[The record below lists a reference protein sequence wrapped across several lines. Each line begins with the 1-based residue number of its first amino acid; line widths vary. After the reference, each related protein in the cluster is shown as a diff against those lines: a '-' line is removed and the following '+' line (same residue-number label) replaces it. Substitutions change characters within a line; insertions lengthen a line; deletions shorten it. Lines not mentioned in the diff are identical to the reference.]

1 MNLEIEGKVAI
12 VTGASAGIGFAV
24 AEELLTNGTRVL
36 IVARDE
42 ARLTDAA
49 NKLALKAAGRAGDVV
64 ALAADVSKPE
74 SAQLIVDRAIE
85 AFGRLDILV
94 NNAGRA
100 HAGGLMTSTDKD
112 WEEMTGVKLTSMR
125 RLCKTAIPHM
135 QEARWGRIVNMSSIG
150 GIYPNPKLFVSHVLS
165 GAINNLTKS
174 LALEVAKDGILVNAI
189 GIGAVATDNWANN
202 MVPAVRRSRAEFA
215 DLSDDEVIERISA
228 ECTPVGRAGSA
239 REIAAIAA
247 FLSSNRNGF
256 VTGDTIEASGG
267 ADRFM

>member
-1 MNLEIEGKVAI
+1 MDLEIEGKFAI
-12 VTGASAGIGFAV
+12 VTGASAGIGYAV
-24 AEELLTNGTRVL
+24 ADELSANGAHVL

-42 ARLTDAA
+42 GRLAEA
-49 NKLALKAAGRAGDVV
+49 ALKLKAGKTRGEVA
-64 ALAADVSKPE
+64 ALAADVTKPE
-74 SAQLIVDRAIE
+74 SAELIVGRAVE
-85 AFGRLDILV
+85 AFGGVDILV

-100 HAGGLMTSTDKD
+100 HAGGLLNSSDEDWDDMTS
-112 WEEMTGVKLTSMR
+112 VKLTSMR
-125 RLCKTAIPHM
+125 RLCKAAIPHM
-135 QEARWGRIVNMSSIG
+135 KKANWGRIVNMSSIG

-165 GAINNLTKS
+165 AAINNLTKS

-202 MVPAVRRSRAEFA
+202 MVPAVRRSRPEFQE
-215 DLSDDEVIERISA
+215 LSDDEVVARISA

>member
-1 MNLEIEGKVAI
+1 MNLEIEDKVAI

-24 AEELLTNGTRVL
+24 AEELFTNGARVL
-36 IVARDE
+36 VVARDE
-42 ARLTDAA
+42 GRLADAA
-49 NKLALKAAGRAGDVV
+49 NKLASAAAGRSGDVV
-64 ALAADVSKPE
+64 ALAADVAKPE
-74 SAQLIVDRAIE
+74 SAQLIVDRALE
-85 AFGRLDILV
+85 AFGGIDILV

-100 HAGGLMTSTDKD
+100 HAGGLLTSTDQD

-125 RLCKTAIPHM
+125 RLCKAAIPHM
-135 QEARWGRIVNMSSIG
+135 QRGGWGRIVNMSSIG
-150 GIYPNPKLFVSHVLS
+150 GIHPNPKLFVSHVLS
-165 GAINNLTKS
+165 AAINNLTKC

-202 MVPAVRRSRAEFA
+202 MVPAVRRSRPEFA
-215 DLSDDEVIERISA
+215 DLSDDEVIARISA
-228 ECTPVGRAGSA
+228 ECTPIGRAGTA

-247 FLSSNRNGF
+247 FLSSGRNGF

>member
-24 AEELLTNGTRVL
+24 ADELFTNGARVL
-36 IVARDE
+36 IVARDQ
-42 ARLTDAA
+42 ARLMDAA
-49 NKLALKAAGRAGDVV
+49 NKLAAKAAGRDADIV

-74 SAQLIVDRAIE
+74 SAQLIVDRAVE
-85 AFGRLDILV
+85 AFGGLDILV

-100 HAGGLMTSTDKD
+100 HAGGLLTSTDAD

-125 RLCKTAIPHM
+125 RLCKAAIPHM
-135 QEARWGRIVNMSSIG
+135 QKKKWGRIVNMSSIG

-202 MVPAVRRSRAEFA
+202 MVPAVRRSRPEFT
-215 DLSDDEVIERISA
+215 DLSDDEVIARISA
-228 ECTPVGRAGSA
+228 ECTPIGRAGSA